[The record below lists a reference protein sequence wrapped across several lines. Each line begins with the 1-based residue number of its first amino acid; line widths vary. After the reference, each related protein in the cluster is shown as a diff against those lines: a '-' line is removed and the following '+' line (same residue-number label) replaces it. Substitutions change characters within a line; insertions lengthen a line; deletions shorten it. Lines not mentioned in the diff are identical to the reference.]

1 MKALVAI
8 AVVLSAVAPAW
19 AADVAYGR
27 YLASECVTCHQSSGA
42 AEGIPSIVGW
52 QPEVFVATLEAYRT
66 GERRHDVMR
75 TIANRYTI
83 EDLEALAAY
92 FASLGEAAGE

>member
-8 AVVLSAVAPAW
+8 AAALSALAPAA
-19 AADVAYGR
+19 AADIAYGR
-27 YLASECVTCHQSSGA
+27 YLASECVTCHQASGA
-42 AEGIPSIVGW
+42 SEGIPSIIGW
-52 QPEVFVATLEAYRT
+52 QPEVFVAALQAYRT
-66 GERRHDVMR
+66 GERQHDVMR

-92 FASLGEAAGE
+92 FASLEEAAGE